1 MSMKLS
7 SIRRRAKSSVDSSLI
22 ILKRIRTLLICSF
35 AAFIIGA
42 TIARWPQHTDG
53 FSDGLRHEIIP
64 LVAIVACIKQ
74 TGDYNPADFIEKK
87 LLASIYRTISK
98 EERARFRIELILGY
112 DHDDEYWRLDNH
124 HHLSP
129 RNSDGSAILFDDKHE
144 AIPINYVSIRKDL
157 TGDRP
162 NRIPFNEVCQAAFD
176 YGATYIVRVNDDS
189 EFVTTGWIP
198 LATSAL
204 QEFSP
209 TNVGVVGPTC
219 HQGNQE
225 IMTHDMVHAASHY
238 SIFDTYYASEFDN
251 YYIDDWITRVY
262 GKDRTQQLTDWEVV
276 HHYEKF
282 GGGVHKE
289 RYKPS
294 FGQDKLLDQLVMK
307 GTEKVERK
315 VSEMERSKTNEVLL
329 DRDRINRLRILGTAA
344 IERVDGPMQ
353 KVHVSLMR
361 KSKV

>member
-1 MSMKLS
+1 MKLS
-7 SIRRRAKSSVDSSLI
+7 SIRRRAKSSVDTSLL
-22 ILKRIRTLLICSF
+22 ILKRIRTLLLLLLICSCV
-35 AAFIIGA
+35 IIGT
-42 TIARWPQHTDG
+42 TIARWPPRTDEFFG
-53 FSDGLRHEIIP
+53 GQRHEAIIP

-74 TGDYNPADFIEKK
+74 TGDYDPADFIEKN

-98 EERARFRIELILGY
+98 EERARFRVELILGY
-112 DHDDEYWRLDNH
+112 DHDDEYWRQDNH

-129 RNSDGSAILFDDKHE
+129 RSSDGSAIVFDDKHE
-144 AIPINYVSIRKDL
+144 TIPINYVSIRKDI

-189 EFVTTGWIP
+189 EFVTTEWIT

-204 QEFSP
+204 QAFSP

-238 SIFDTYYASEFDN
+238 SIFDTYYANEFDN

-262 GKDRTQQLTDWEVV
+262 GKERTQQIIDWEVV

-282 GGGVHKE
+282 GGGIHKE
-289 RYKPS
+289 RYKPAFS
-294 FGQDKLLDQLVMK
+294 QDKLLDQLVME
-307 GTEKVERK
+307 GTERVERK
-315 VSEMERSKTNEVLL
+315 VSEMKRTNEVTL
-329 DRDRINRLRILGTAA
+329 DRDRINRLRILGTAT
-344 IERVDGPMQ
+344 IERVDGPLQ
-353 KVHVSLMR
+353 TVHSLMR
-361 KSKV
+361 KS

>member
-1 MSMKLS
+1 M
-7 SIRRRAKSSVDSSLI
+7 
-22 ILKRIRTLLICSF
+22 TLLICSCVV
-35 AAFIIGA
+35 IIGV
-42 TIARWPQHTDG
+42 TISWPPRTDEVSG
-53 FSDGLRHEIIP
+53 GQRHEVIP

-74 TGDYNPADFIEKK
+74 TGEYDPADFIEKK

-98 EERARFRIELILGY
+98 EERARFRVELILGY
-112 DHDDEYWRLDNH
+112 DHDDEYWRQNNH

-129 RNSDGSAILFDDKHE
+129 RNSDGSVILFDDKNKT
-144 AIPINYVSIRKDL
+144 IPINYVSIRKDI

-189 EFVTTGWIP
+189 EFVTNEWIT
-198 LATSAL
+198 LATRAL
-204 QEFSP
+204 QSFSP

-238 SIFDTYYASEFDN
+238 SIFDTYYANEFDN

-262 GKDRTQQLTDWEVV
+262 GKGRSQKLIDWEVV

-289 RYKPS
+289 RYKPAFS
-294 FGQDKLLDQLVMK
+294 QDKLLDQLVLE
-307 GTEKVERK
+307 GTKRVERK
-315 VSEMERSKTNEVLL
+315 VSEMERSKTNEVIL
-329 DRDRINRLRILGTAA
+329 DRHRLNRLRILGTAA

-353 KVHVSLMR
+353 KVHFL
-361 KSKV
+361 